1 MIGIEAMSW
10 LVMSEQTVF
19 SEQAVSG
26 AFEEHARGLV
36 GENRMARRKKADE
49 PAGGKQKQ
57 AARSAGK
64 ATARSRRRTKKQEAA
79 QMIAASDSLAFISKE
94 DMRRHINQSLKP
106 LQRIADQAGLHFL
119 AYILGMAVEESSSE
133 RDRQGGMDTKE

>member
-1 MIGIEAMSW
+1 
-10 LVMSEQTVF
+10 
-19 SEQAVSG
+19 
-26 AFEEHARGLV
+26 
-36 GENRMARRKKADE
+36 MARRKKADE

-57 AARSAGK
+57 GARSASK

-94 DMRRHINQSLKP
+94 DLRRHINQSLKP

-119 AYILGMAVEESSSE
+119 AYILGMAVEESGSE
-133 RDRQGGMDTKE
+133 KDRQEGQAESLKDKGED